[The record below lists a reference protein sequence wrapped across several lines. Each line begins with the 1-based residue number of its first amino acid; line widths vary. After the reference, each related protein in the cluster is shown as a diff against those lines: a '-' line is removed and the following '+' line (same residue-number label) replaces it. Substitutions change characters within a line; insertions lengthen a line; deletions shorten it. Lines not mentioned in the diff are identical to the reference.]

1 MAPFNAKQ
9 KVVILVLSL
18 LKYIMKNIKKDMEA
32 LERVQRRATK
42 L

>member
-18 LKYIMKNIKKDMEA
+18 LKYIMRNIKKDMEA